1 MNTDTQQ
8 PKIVM
13 THHLREGLKMD
24 LFDTLDD
31 MGTFCELLR
40 MASRALNGA
49 EADAIASGAI
59 EILSRID
66 DVKEITSRITAE
78 A

>member
-1 MNTDTQQ
+1 MQTDYEQ
-8 PKIVM
+8 PRIVM
-13 THHLREGLKMD
+13 TPHLREGLKIN

-40 MASRALNGA
+40 MASRALNGV

-66 DVKEITSRITAE
+66 DVKEITSRITA
-78 A
+78 AA